1 MSKRFF
7 AAILALSVVLSL
19 SACSVGKDEE
29 NEHKE
34 KLTVYYVN
42 KAGYENGGN
51 YIEPVEYNIDERDDL
66 VHKALDYLGT
76 APAEGD
82 FATSLVK
89 GTRIYSYSLE
99 GGEMEIDLSPAY
111 LLLNELEKSIVKCCL
126 TLTLCG
132 IDEVDTVS
140 IYVDG
145 KLVEEKLD
153 ARFMIIKDTDT
164 NEYEKRITLYF
175 PENNYYYLQTEY
187 RVLTVGQDKL
197 LAEYVVDE
205 LIKSTQTEGIT
216 GSMPEGTKLLSVE
229 QKNGICTVDLSRE
242 FVDNRPLTAS
252 RQRMTVY
259 SIVNSLVNLENIEK
273 VSFLVEGARS
283 EGYEYIDISGNF
295 TEFED
300 IIYDPQEASKIF
312 ATIYLGLGD
321 TGKMVRTPV
330 IIDRE
335 SEMTVEENIVQ
346 YILTLAQVGGYE
358 SLIPSLVTLNSIE
371 NVNGVCTIDL
381 SGALLAGGT
390 GKNATLAACAIAA
403 SVIDSGAA
411 ASVTVNVDG
420 KRFMENITQYTDL
433 IIE

>member
-1 MSKRFF
+1 MIKRFF
-7 AAILALSVVLSL
+7 AAILALAVMLSFV
-19 SACSVGKDEE
+19 ACSADKDQQ
-29 NEHKE
+29 NEGKE

-42 KAGYENGGN
+42 KSGYENGGN

-76 APAEGD
+76 APGEGE

-99 GGEMEIDLSPAY
+99 DGAMEIDLSPAY
-111 LLLNELEKSIVKCCL
+111 LLLNELEKSLVKCCL

-145 KLVEEKLD
+145 KLVEENLD
-153 ARFMIIKDTDT
+153 ARIMIIKDTDT
-164 NEYEKRITLYF
+164 NEFEKRITLYF

-216 GSMPEGTKLLSVE
+216 GSMPEGTRLLSVE

-242 FVDNRPLTAS
+242 FVDNRPMTAS
-252 RQRMTVY
+252 GQRMTVY

-273 VSFLVEGARS
+273 VNFLVEGARS
-283 EGYEYIDISGNF
+283 AGYEYINIGDSF

-300 IIYDPQEASKIF
+300 IIYDPQEASNIF

-321 TGKMVRTPV
+321 TGKMVKTPV
-330 IIDRE
+330 IIDRK

-346 YILTLAQVGGYE
+346 YILAMPQVGGYQ
-358 SLIPSLVTLNSIE
+358 SLIPSLLTLNSIE
-371 NVNGVCTIDL
+371 NVNGVCAIDL
-381 SGALLAGGT
+381 SSVLLANSL
-390 GKNATLAACAIAA
+390 GKNATLASCAIAA

-411 ASVTVNVDG
+411 ASVTVTVDG
-420 KRFMENITQYTDL
+420 KRFLENITQYTDL